1 MVEYFEHSS
10 TRRVV
15 YFDLKAPQN
24 PTFGSQE
31 EFIMVDGVGRLSH
44 PLQLRARRLV
54 LNSFKPSDRDIIKKT
69 RDSKEAASPDHG
81 SLSVIILE
89 DDDLLG
95 VQLEQWAVEYASKF
109 VHAAGPEFYPT
120 TMAIILGTAYVKKG
134 LPESA
139 LVAAMLRTASIAF
152 VLRAGVRYTAISNQ
166 PSSQFRTVQAMVDT
180 ILFARL
186 KQAQIELFKMLQRL
200 VFRSAGYLNRNQVYP
215 VALVFFQLLRMLCIS
230 SSHLSNIEQRFKPKS
245 CGPADF
251 QVISLKLVLSTHMAL
266 FRSSNPLL
274 LDFNEKLSQDL
285 LRGDK
290 ELIKLAIQMRKVV
303 IGLREKGVPDMK
315 GSLAYRKEYFDMF
328 RKVYT
333 GM

>member
-1 MVEYFEHSS
+1 
-10 TRRVV
+10 
-15 YFDLKAPQN
+15 
-24 PTFGSQE
+24 
-31 EFIMVDGVGRLSH
+31 
-44 PLQLRARRLV
+44 
-54 LNSFKPSDRDIIKKT
+54 
-69 RDSKEAASPDHG
+69 
-81 SLSVIILE
+81 
-89 DDDLLG
+89 
-95 VQLEQWAVEYASKF
+95 
-109 VHAAGPEFYPT
+109 
-120 TMAIILGTAYVKKG
+120 
-134 LPESA
+134 
-139 LVAAMLRTASIAF
+139 MLRTASIAF
-152 VLRAGVRYTAISNQ
+152 VLRAGVRYTVISSQ
-166 PSSQFRTVQAMVDT
+166 PPSQFRTVQAMVDT

-200 VFRSAGYLNRNQVYP
+200 VFRSAGYLNRDQVYP

-230 SSHLSNIEQRFKPKS
+230 SSHLSNIEQRFKPKGRNTHLLLKFLAPNLALTCHIV

-274 LDFNEKLSQDL
+274 LDFNEKLHQDL
-285 LRGDK
+285 LQGDK

-303 IGLREKGVPDMK
+303 MGLREKGVPDMK